1 MQRYFALDDKL
12 NIKDSDKHHIIN
24 VMRMRKGDN
33 VEIVFN
39 EEVFLCVI
47 KEINKKSVEIEKIK
61 KLHIDNE
68 LEKKITIAIPLLTEK
83 KIDFILQKCTELGV
97 YDFVFID
104 TERSKIKLD
113 GKIDKKIERW
123 ETISKE
129 AAEQSYR
136 NIIPKI
142 NGLYSITDIINMDY
156 DLKLVCSTKESEKT
170 IKNVL
175 QNSTNYDRIIIVVGP
190 EGGIT
195 DKEEE
200 ILNKNEFISVT
211 LGKTILR
218 AETAPMFVM
227 SAVKYEMMR

>member
-1 MQRYFALDDKL
+1 MQRYFAVDDKL
-12 NIKDSDKHHIIN
+12 NIKGSDKHHIIN
-24 VMRMRKGDN
+24 VMRMRKGDT
-33 VEIVFN
+33 VEVVFN
-39 EEVFLCVI
+39 KEVFLCKI
-47 KEINKKSVEIEKIK
+47 KEISKKDVSIEKIK
-61 KLHIDNE
+61 KLDVNNE
-68 LEKKITIAIPLLTEK
+68 LAKKITIAIPLLTEK

-97 YDFVFID
+97 YDFIFID

-113 GKIDKKIERW
+113 EKIDKKIDRW

-136 NIIPKI
+136 NIIPNIYGIYDIKD
-142 NGLYSITDIINMDY
+142 ITTMDY
-156 DLKLVCSTKESEKT
+156 DLKIVCSTKESEKT

-175 QNSTNYDRIIIVVGP
+175 QNSTNYDKIIIVVGP

-200 ILNKNEFISVT
+200 ILNEDGFISVT

-218 AETAPMFVM
+218 AETAPMFAV